1 MTFYSIGTHN
11 TIVRNLRTVE
21 QFILRR
27 NHISGTLAHIKTET
41 FAQEVEQSATPVVV
55 DFYAEW
61 CGPCKTIAPVLES
74 LATEL
79 DGKVKIVKVNI
90 DEQQDLAMRFG
101 VQSIPNLLFFK
112 NGEVV
117 DQVVCFAGRDALTAK
132 VKSLIA

>member
-1 MTFYSIGTHN
+1 M
-11 TIVRNLRTVE
+11 
-21 QFILRR
+21 
-27 NHISGTLAHIKTET
+27 SGTLAHIKTET

-79 DGKVKIVKVNI
+79 DGKVKIVKVNV

-117 DQVVCFAGRDALTAK
+117 DQVVGFAGRDALTAK